1 MYSAFDIAQYVLYRY
16 MELNKSI
23 TNLKLQKLL
32 YFIQRKSLQANQRP
46 MFNEIIEAW
55 QFGPVVPAVYYKYV
69 GAGAS
74 EIYEFSL
81 PDVKFEQED
90 IDIME
95 DIINKYIDSNPWVMV
110 DETHNDGPAWD
121 RAVKTGVY
129 KPVIDR
135 EDIRIYG

>member
-1 MYSAFDIAQYVLYRY
+1 MYNVFDVAQYVLYRY

-110 DETHNDGPAWD
+110 DETHNDGTAWD

>member
-1 MYSAFDIAQYVLYRY
+1 MYNVFDVAQYVLYRY
-16 MELNKSI
+16 MELNRSI

-32 YFIQRKSLQANQRP
+32 YFIQRQSLQVNQRP

-90 IDIME
+90 IDVME

-110 DETHNDGPAWD
+110 DETHNDGTAWD
-121 RAVKTGVY
+121 RAVKTGVH

>member
-1 MYSAFDIAQYVLYRY
+1 MYKALDIAQYVLYRY

-32 YFIQRKSLQANQRP
+32 YFIQRKSLRVNERP

-55 QFGPVVPAVYYKYV
+55 QFGPVVPCVYYKYV

-74 EIYEFSL
+74 EIYEFSM
-81 PDVKFEQED
+81 PDVKFDQED
-90 IDIME
+90 IDVME
-95 DIINKYIDSNPWVMV
+95 DVIHKYIDSNPWVMV
-110 DETHNDGPAWD
+110 DETHNEGTAWD
-121 RAVKTGVY
+121 RTVKTGVY
-129 KPVIDR
+129 KPVIDK

>member
-16 MELNKSI
+16 MELNRSI

-32 YFIQRKSLQANQRP
+32 YFIQRQSLQVNQRP

-95 DIINKYIDSNPWVMV
+95 DIINKYIDSNPWVMM
-110 DETHNDGPAWD
+110 DETHNDGTAWD

>member
-1 MYSAFDIAQYVLYRY
+1 MYNVFDVAQYVLYRY
-16 MELNKSI
+16 MELNRSI

-32 YFIQRKSLQANQRP
+32 YFIQRQSLQVNQRP

-90 IDIME
+90 IDIIE
-95 DIINKYIDSNPWVMV
+95 DIINKYIDSNPWIMV
-110 DETHNDGPAWD
+110 DETHNDGTAWD
-121 RAVKTGVY
+121 RAIKTGVY

>member
-1 MYSAFDIAQYVLYRY
+1 MYNVFDVAQYVLYRY
-16 MELNKSI
+16 MELNRSI

-32 YFIQRKSLQANQRP
+32 YFIQRKSLQVNQRP

-110 DETHNDGPAWD
+110 DETHNDGTAWD

>member
-16 MELNKSI
+16 MELNRSI

-32 YFIQRKSLQANQRP
+32 YFIQRQSLQVNQRP

-110 DETHNDGPAWD
+110 DETHNDGTAWD